1 MWVAKGN
8 ERLVNFSNIAE
19 VRLCCTEG
27 KWSVMWREAAT
38 GEWHTFRDGLTREQ
52 AESIIG
58 VIKQELTNG
67 GEYVFE
73 A

>member
-8 ERLVNFSNIAE
+8 RRLVNFSNVAEIA
-19 VRLCCTEG
+19 LCCTEG
-27 KWSVMWREAAT
+27 KWSVVWREAAT
-38 GEWHTFRDGLTREQ
+38 DEWHTFRDGLTKEQ
-52 AESIIG
+52 AENIIG
-58 VIKQELTNG
+58 RIKQELTNG

>member
-8 ERLVNFSNIAE
+8 ERLVNFLNVAE

-27 KWSVMWREAAT
+27 KWSVVWREAAT
-38 GEWHTFRDGLTREQ
+38 DEWHTFRKGLTKEQ
-52 AESIIG
+52 AENIVAI
-58 VIKQELTNG
+58 IKQELTNG

>member
-8 ERLVNFSNIAE
+8 ERLVNFSNVVEI
-19 VRLCCTEG
+19 RLCCTES
-27 KWSVMWREAAT
+27 KWSVVWREAAT

-52 AESIIG
+52 AENIIG
-58 VIKQELTNG
+58 RIKQELTNG